1 MQLWGLKTEASFD
14 VWSIEHLIMGMT
26 IGCFARYVTT
36 RMVGNEKVSERLF
49 DRINLVLVL
58 MLSFMWEALE
68 HYLETGLAGGTV
80 AFWLQGV
87 EHWSNRLFFDNLM
100 VLAGFYVYLQRN
112 RIVWF
117 ARIFSA
123 VWLIVHIFLFPHSM
137 YLHEIF

>member
-58 MLSFMWEALE
+58 MLSFMWETLE
-68 HYLETGLAGGTV
+68 HYLETGLAGEAV

-87 EHWSNRLFFDNLM
+87 EHWSNRLIFDNLM